1 MKVRDTLEM
10 KRERIFTVTFADG
23 GEVFIQAMDE
33 GHARRI
39 VETNKIWRNS
49 GKEFTRTIK
58 TIEVAKN

>member
-1 MKVRDTLEM
+1 MKNTPK
-10 KRERIFTVTFADG
+10 KRERIFAVTFTDG